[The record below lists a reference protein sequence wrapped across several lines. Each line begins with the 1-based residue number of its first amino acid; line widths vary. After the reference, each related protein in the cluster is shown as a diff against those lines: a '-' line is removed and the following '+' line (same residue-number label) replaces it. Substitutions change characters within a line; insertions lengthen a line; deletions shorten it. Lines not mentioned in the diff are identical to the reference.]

1 MHQKIFLSCF
11 LGALIGA
18 LIGINL
24 GFGWFWA
31 GIAGF
36 IVGYVTYDF
45 GHVRQITKIVASE
58 VYQDVVE
65 WRADRRW
72 WKAILS
78 FTIAV
83 HRVTFSLISLPTFS
97 IMYIKGRT
105 PLLALLFAT
114 AFIQVIAATVFT
126 LSFLDSDT
134 KRMEQGIA
142 YMPAQNPVK
151 FWLWTLP
158 KWVLTQL
165 YRVLI
170 FVWSIALRTPRF
182 VLGVLRLIHSDI
194 RLLCGTDAAIG
205 AIIGFL
211 FGYAI
216 VGAIIG
222 GVLGVLNYELVSKR
236 LLKVSV

>member
-45 GHVRQITKIVASE
+45 GHVRQITKMVASE

-65 WRADRRW
+65 WRPDRRR
-72 WKAILS
+72 WKALFFHSIAIS
-78 FTIAV
+78 RTTFT
-83 HRVTFSLISLPTFS
+83 LIS
-97 IMYIKGRT
+97 I
-105 PLLALLFAT
+105 PLLARMYIRETARLESLILIVFFQFLAVLFMAL
-114 AFIQVIAATVFT
+114 VITDVET
-126 LSFLDSDT
+126 D
-134 KRMEQGIA
+134 RIERWIA
-142 YMPAQNPVK
+142 NASAQNPVK

-158 KWVLTQL
+158 RWVFT
-165 YRVLI
+165 RTI
-170 FVWSIALRTPRF
+170 RSIIVVSGVARRTPRF

-205 AIIGFL
+205 AVVGFL

-222 GVLGVLNYELVSKR
+222 GFLGVLNYELVSKR
-236 LLKVSV
+236 LLRVSM